1 MILETLAVGPFQANC
16 YIVGDEESR
25 QALVID
31 PGAEFE
37 RIREVLQSHKLKV
50 DKIALT
56 HAHGDHIGAV
66 RELLVQTQAELHLHE
81 ADLPLLTSP
90 KYNLSEAYGLP
101 IAVKTATKF
110 LTEGDRLTCGSISLR
125 VIHTPG
131 HTPGGICLYGNG
143 ILFTGD
149 TLFNGSVG
157 RTDFPYSSTE
167 TLMQS
172 IATKI
177 LALND
182 DIKIYPGHG
191 PASNLGWEKKYNPF
205 LAKGYLSQF
214 AIN

>member
-16 YIVGDEESR
+16 YILGDEESR

-31 PGAEFE
+31 PGAEFD
-37 RIREVLQSHKLKV
+37 RIKATLQSLKLKV
-50 DKIALT
+50 DKIVLT
-56 HAHGDHIGAV
+56 HAHGDHFGAV
-66 RELLVQTQAELHLHE
+66 KELFEQTQAELYLHE
-81 ADLPLLTSP
+81 ADLPLLTNP

-101 IAVKTATKF
+101 LAIKTDTKF
-110 LTEGDRLTCGSISLR
+110 MSEGDQLTCGSINLR

-157 RTDFPYSSTE
+157 RTDFPYSSTGA
-167 TLMQS
+167 LMQS

-177 LALND
+177 LALDD

-191 PASNLGWEKKYNPF
+191 PASRLGWEKKYNPF

-214 AIN
+214 AIK